1 LKWLGVSAA
10 FAEGGFEHLNL
21 FKGPVEGGKNVHER
35 LGVIWVSI
43 ISSIWNARN
52 AMVFTQA
59 DIDWE
64 RVADKY
70 KVISWRI
77 IRSRST
83 GFNFSLSQWLANP

>member
-1 LKWLGVSAA
+1 MLEVAVGLKGL
-10 FAEGGFEHLNL
+10 
-21 FKGPVEGGKNVHER
+21 VEGGKNVSER

-64 RVADKY
+64 RVADK
-70 KVISWRI
+70 VISWRI
-77 IRSRST
+77 IRSRLT
-83 GFNFSLSQWLANP
+83 GFNFSISPFKKNKFHQSVAC